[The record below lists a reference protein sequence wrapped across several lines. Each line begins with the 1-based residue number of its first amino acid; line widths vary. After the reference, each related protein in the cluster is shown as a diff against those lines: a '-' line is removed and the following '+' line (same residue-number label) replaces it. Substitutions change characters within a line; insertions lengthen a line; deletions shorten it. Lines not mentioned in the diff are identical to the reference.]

1 MSKVR
6 GLDVVGELVPDG
18 SSVFL
23 GGFTLHRAPMGLVF
37 ELARLRRRDLVAWSH
52 IGGAAIEQLLTVGSV
67 ATVRSSYVG
76 LDILGFAPL
85 FQSGVRSGAVTYVE
99 ETEATLMFGMK
110 ATQYRI
116 PYLPSRA
123 LVGSQ
128 IVDTRDDL
136 QEYDDQLTGDR
147 LVAIPPVRADV
158 ALLHA
163 QAADDRGNV
172 AMYGTMGNDVEIAK
186 VCDRVVVSVEKVVTS
201 AELMRAPEQV
211 AIPEHLVD
219 AVVELPYGA
228 YPTSCLP
235 HYRADYGW
243 FLDYLQAVDEGRL
256 ADHVSRHVDAAGSE
270 DYLARVVRPW
280 VQSA

>member
-1 MSKVR
+1 VSKVR
-6 GLDVVGELVPDG
+6 GLDVVAELVPDG

-186 VCDRVVVSVEKVVTS
+186 VCDRVVVSVEKVVPS

-235 HYRADYGW
+235 YYRADYGW
-243 FLDYLQAVDEGRL
+243 FLDYLQAVDEDRL
-256 ADHVSRHVDAAGSE
+256 AEHVARHVDAAGSD
-270 DYLARVVRPW
+270 DYLSRVVRPW
-280 VQSA
+280 VESA